1 MIKNGENQSLEKLID
16 EIRLRDKLDSE
27 RENAPLVKAKDAI
40 VIDTSIK
47 TIDEQVDF
55 IIDAIK
61 SNMKGKKM
69 NENSKEPVVE
79 QALDNIESN
88 VSDKKMVTKSPST
101 SKKKISPEQN
111 TNQNNFDNIDYL
123 SNSIFDDTKE
133 VLIDQLLKDESESFE
148 VIDDSRYIST
158 FSDIS
163 EKKIISGRVI
173 GMNEKEILVDI
184 GFKSEGII
192 SREEFNEN
200 ALPDI
205 GEKINVYLEKME
217 DESGKTVL
225 SKEKA
230 VFLQRWQELKDI
242 FETQEIISG
251 KIIKR
256 IKGGMVV
263 DLDGVQ
269 AFLPGSQID
278 VRPVKDFDKYIE
290 TEMDLKVVKFNEFR
304 KNIVVSH
311 KAILEESLAEQRSE
325 LFNKLKVGNIME
337 GRVKILQILEYLLI

>member
-1 MIKNGENQSLEKLID
+1 
-16 EIRLRDKLDSE
+16 
-27 RENAPLVKAKDAI
+27 
-40 VIDTSIK
+40 
-47 TIDEQVDF
+47 
-55 IIDAIK
+55 
-61 SNMKGKKM
+61 M

-79 QALDNIESN
+79 QALDSIESN
-88 VSDKKMVTKSPST
+88 VSEKKMVTKSPST
-101 SKKKISPEQN
+101 SKKKISPELN
-111 TNQNNFDNIDYL
+111 TNQNNSDNIDYL

-217 DESGKTVL
+217 DESGKTIL

-230 VFLQRWQELKDI
+230 VFLQRWQELKDT
-242 FETQEIISG
+242 FETQENSP
-251 KIIKR
+251 KFWR
-256 IKGGMVV
+256 H
-263 DLDGVQ
+263 
-269 AFLPGSQID
+269 
-278 VRPVKDFDKYIE
+278 KYYR
-290 TEMDLKVVKFNEFR
+290 T
-304 KNIVVSH
+304 
-311 KAILEESLAEQRSE
+311 
-325 LFNKLKVGNIME
+325 
-337 GRVKILQILEYLLI
+337 

>member
-1 MIKNGENQSLEKLID
+1 
-16 EIRLRDKLDSE
+16 
-27 RENAPLVKAKDAI
+27 
-40 VIDTSIK
+40 
-47 TIDEQVDF
+47 
-55 IIDAIK
+55 
-61 SNMKGKKM
+61 M

-88 VSDKKMVTKSPST
+88 VSDKKMVIESPST
-101 SKKKISPEQN
+101 SKKKISPELN
-111 TNQNNFDNIDYL
+111 KNQNNSDVIDYL

-133 VLIDQLLKDESESFE
+133 VLIDQLLKDDSESVE

-158 FSDIS
+158 FSEIS

-192 SREEFNEN
+192 SRDEFNEN

-230 VFLQRWQELKDI
+230 VFLQRWQELK
-242 FETQEIISG
+242 
-251 KIIKR
+251 R
-256 IKGGMVV
+256 
-263 DLDGVQ
+263 
-269 AFLPGSQID
+269 
-278 VRPVKDFDKYIE
+278 
-290 TEMDLKVVKFNEFR
+290 
-304 KNIVVSH
+304 
-311 KAILEESLAEQRSE
+311 
-325 LFNKLKVGNIME
+325 
-337 GRVKILQILEYLLI
+337 YL